1 MNRQAF
7 GKQNMENV
15 LLQGFCLEGL
25 QPPNALRFFL
35 GIHMKCNLAKLA
47 LESPHRH
54 FKTSQC

>member
-1 MNRQAF
+1 
-7 GKQNMENV
+7 MENV

-25 QPPNALRFFL
+25 QPPSALRFFL
-35 GIHMKCNLAKLA
+35 GIHMKCILAKLA